1 MQNTGMLETHQAAPK
16 EAPKDFAQ
24 QSDEEKAL
32 CKQLD
37 KMFKKAAKHRRQY
50 DCHWVDNYKM
60 YRGNQWL
67 QKRPSYKHKEVVNLI
82 YQTIQSQTAVM
93 LDVRPTLGFLPRD
106 PSDLELAEI
115 VQMVFQAD
123 WERGNWSD
131 ELMAVIYD
139 AHLYSVGF
147 SGLEYKKD
155 LNKGFGGQEYSCE
168 DPFDFYPDPDASDVN
183 KKGEWFLKVKPET
196 IDKLKKK
203 YHDHKYVDQ
212 IKPDV
217 EDLDYDRR
225 SVETLHRAKNTNLDL
240 PSETTSS
247 LGSDKEDSDKA
258 MVITAYLKPSDV
270 EQVEEND
277 EQTGEKLFITRK
289 KYPRGRKV
297 VKINNYIFED
307 TPLEDDHLEFPFSRC
322 LNSVLP
328 REFYGV
334 SEIDNTKGPQMVF
347 NKLINFSLDVL
358 TLMGNPIWL
367 VPLEGNVNT
376 RKLNSSPGLI
386 VEHAKD
392 GKPERQEGLGLQPA
406 VLQMIDRM
414 EKWFNDEAG
423 TQDVTRGVNP
433 TGVTANAAIE
443 NLLDQAQKRIKQKM
457 RNMDSY
463 LKSMGRQWVSNVF
476 QYYTAPQIFRLTN
489 KEGVNKYFKFSIEE
503 RDVAGEDPTKPP
515 TKEKFAIVRDYVQNE
530 QNGPLQAANEQKEY
544 QVRGDFDI
552 IVNTISGLPF
562 SEAQKQDKLIGLMNA
577 GVIDAEEVLKG
588 IDYPN
593 YQAVLQ
599 RVQQQQQA
607 AAQAQQQ
614 GA

>member
-1 MQNTGMLETHQAAPK
+1 MQNTGMLESHQAPVK
-16 EAPKDFAQ
+16 DAPKDSLTQ
-24 QSDEEKAL
+24 TDEEKAL
-32 CKQLD
+32 VKQVMKL
-37 KMFKKAAKHRRQY
+37 FKKAAKHRRQY
-50 DCHWVDNYKM
+50 DSSWVSNYKM
-60 YRGNQWL
+60 YRGQQWL
-67 QKRPSYKHKEVVNLI
+67 GKRPSYKHKEVVNLI
-82 YQTIQSQTAVM
+82 YQTIQSQTSVM

-115 VQMVFQAD
+115 ISMVFQAD
-123 WERGNWSD
+123 WERGAWSD
-131 ELMAVIYD
+131 ELMQVVYD
-139 AHLYSVGF
+139 AHFYSVGF
-147 SGLEYKKD
+147 SGLGYKKD

-168 DPFDFYPDPDASDVN
+168 DPFDFYPDPDATDVN
-183 KKGEWFLKVKPET
+183 KKGEWFLKVRPESV
-196 IDKLKKK
+196 DKMKVE
-203 YHDHKYVDQ
+203 YSGHKYVSQ
-212 IKPDV
+212 IKPDM
-217 EDLDYDRR
+217 EDLSYEKR
-225 SVETLHRAKNTNLDL
+225 SVDTLHRTKNTDLDL
-240 PSETTSS
+240 PAYVPSGPSASGDEDN
-247 LGSDKEDSDKA
+247 DKV
-258 MVITAYLKPSDV
+258 MRIIAYLKPS
-270 EQVEEND
+270 EVEEVKDVD
-277 EQTGEKLFITRK
+277 ESTGEELFITRK
-289 KYPRGRKV
+289 KYPKGRKV
-297 VKINNYIFED
+297 VIMNSFVFED
-307 TPLEDDHLEFPFSRC
+307 KELDDDHLEFPFSRC
-322 LNSVLP
+322 LNSALP

-392 GKPERQEGLGLQPA
+392 GQPQRLEGLGLQPA

-489 KEGVNKYFKFSIEE
+489 KEGANKYFKFY
-503 RDVAGEDPTKPP
+503 VEDKEVDDGSGQPP
-515 TKEKFAIVRDYVQNE
+515 KKEKFAIIRDYVQNDKN
-530 QNGPLQAANEQKEY
+530 QLVPSNEQREY

-552 IVNTISGLPF
+552 IVNTVSGLPF
-562 SEAQKQDKLIGLMNA
+562 SEAQKQDKLMGLFSA

-593 YQAVLQ
+593 YQAVLA
-599 RVQQQQQA
+599 RVQQQQA
-607 AAQAQQQ
+607 AASQAAAPQ